1 MNAAAEKGRK
11 AMKASHKKANPAKRT
26 VTLGDLV
33 SAAYDVGGS
42 SDAVAVLL
50 SPLSPLTKLLDK
62 RIVIA
67 GT

>member
-1 MNAAAEKGRK
+1 MNATVKKGLK
-11 AMKASHKKANPAKRT
+11 AMKASLKKAPETKRT

-33 SAAYDVGGS
+33 SAAYEVGGS
-42 SDAVAVLL
+42 SDAVAALL
-50 SPLSPLTKLLDK
+50 SPLSPLAKRLDR